1 MGGMG
6 GPYLE
11 HVVAPGRFSPGVQTA
26 SWTSSCSVG
35 EFQGWDL
42 RPGSVKLQR
51 GCGGAGGG

>member
-1 MGGMG
+1 MGGV
-6 GPYLE
+6 PYLE
-11 HVVAPGRFSPGVQTA
+11 HVVAPGRFSPGVQAA
-26 SWTSSCSVG
+26 SWTSSCSAG